1 MRREPL
7 RANSFLLPLA
17 SAFVF
22 SLTLNNT
29 LCAKASLL
37 VLSLSHPPSISGE
50 TAEKRTKKSSPQQC
64 HPPHSRPPHFLSA
77 GKQRANAF
85 WKCPSMKTL
94 LNCLVCVGLCLHEGV
109 CVCVHV
115 CVDLPVCLL
124 AWLHLRVGMG
134 RWTSED
140 EKIKREM
147 GLFPGGG
154 GS

>member
-94 LNCLVCVGLCLHEGV
+94 LNCLCVLVCVFMRV
-109 CVCVHV
+109 CVCA
-115 CVDLPVCLL
+115 CVCLL